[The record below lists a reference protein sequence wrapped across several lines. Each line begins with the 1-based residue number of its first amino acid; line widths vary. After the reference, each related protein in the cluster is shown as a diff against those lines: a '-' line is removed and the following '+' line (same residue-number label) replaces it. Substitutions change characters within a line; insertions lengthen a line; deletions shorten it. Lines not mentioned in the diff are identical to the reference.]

1 MTDYYAV
8 LGVEH
13 SATQAEIKKAY
24 RKMAL
29 KFHPDKNQGDP
40 AAEAKFKKVSEAYE
54 VLSDEN
60 KRNIYNQYGEDGLKG
75 AHMGG
80 GGGFSSMDEA
90 LRTFMG
96 AFGGGSESIFD
107 SFFGFENND
116 SSQMRAQKGAS
127 KKVNITI
134 SFEESV
140 KGTEKRIAL
149 QNLNNCEKCKG
160 LGAVSSRDIKT
171 CSSCNGN
178 GQVFQ
183 SRGFFSMSSTCP
195 QCHGSGKV
203 ITKACSS
210 CHGAGKVKKKETVT
224 IKIPPGVDNGMRLK
238 MSGYGDDGE
247 SGGPSGDLYVYIQV
261 EPNQAFQRDGDDVY
275 VDLPLTFS
283 EAALGSQKEIPSP
296 HGKSCKIN
304 IPEGTQNGKLFK
316 VRGQGVPNVHGQGT
330 GDLLVRI
337 HVETPIKLTKKQKDI
352 LNQFKEL
359 ESDQNHPQ
367 KMGFL
372 EKLKVFFSKS

>member
-8 LGVEH
+8 LGVDRNA
-13 SATQAEIKKAY
+13 SQAEIKKAY

-40 AAEAKFKKVSEAYE
+40 EAEAKFKKVSEAYE

-60 KRNIYNQYGEDGLKG
+60 KRNIYNQYGEEGLKG

-107 SFFGFENND
+107 SFFGFENTD
-116 SSQMRAQKGAS
+116 SNHMRAQKGAS
-127 KKVNITI
+127 KKVNISI
-134 SFEESV
+134 SFEEAV
-140 KGTEKRIAL
+140 KGTEKRIVI
-149 QNLNNCEKCKG
+149 QNLSNCGKCNG
-160 LGAVSSRDIKT
+160 LGAESSSDIKT

-203 ITKACSS
+203 ITKACSA
-210 CHGAGKVKKKETVT
+210 CHGAGKVKKKENVT
-224 IKIPPGVDNGMRLK
+224 IKIPPGVDSGMRLK
-238 MSGYGDDGE
+238 MSGYGDAGE
-247 SGGPSGDLYVYIQV
+247 AGGPPGDLYVYIQV
-261 EPNQAFQRDGDDVY
+261 EPHQAFQRDGDDVY
-275 VDLPLTFS
+275 VELPLTFS

-304 IPEGTQNGKLFK
+304 IPEGTQNGKLFR
-316 VRGQGVPNVHGQGT
+316 VRGQGIPNVHGQGT

-337 HVETPIKLTKKQKDI
+337 HVETPVKLTKKQKEI
-352 LNQFKEL
+352 LSQFKEL

-372 EKLKVFFSKS
+372 EKLKVFFSK